1 MALAFNYRFV
11 LLALMVVSALLSV
24 ASTVEAKSSKH
35 CRSTSSHKNLHK
47 ANKRPAHHHRKGSHK
62 ASHTTS
68 AAAHK
73 PTPVHDDETS
83 DDTSTSTSSA
93 STPASFSI
101 KVAGFTPKHGKAGT
115 AGGQSLKWTSS
126 SLGWFYDWTPNPVNS
141 NSGDITTVPMLWGLG
156 RLDHDDD
163 VARFQAFQ
171 KVVPGS
177 APFVMGFNEPDFKGQ
192 GSSGVMT
199 TSEAADAWE
208 KYIAPHG
215 KAGAKLISPSMAM
228 QKDEKWLAP
237 FIQAVD
243 TKPDIIAVHIFQDNM
258 DGVKGVLDHFATYGK
273 PMWITEFA
281 CINYQ
286 GPAPVYCD
294 QDKTDSMIA
303 SMIELF
309 QGDDRVAA
317 YSYSDAYNGPNSPLT
332 PNHDMKSLSTTGQAF
347 LDAVKAVKS
356 RID

>member
-1 MALAFNYRFV
+1 
-11 LLALMVVSALLSV
+11 MVVSVLLSL
-24 ASTVEAKSSKH
+24 APTSVEATSQKH
-35 CRSTSSHKNLHK
+35 CRSTTSTKNRHQ

-62 ASHTTS
+62 SSHTTS
-68 AAAHK
+68 AATNKA
-73 PTPVHDDETS
+73 
-83 DDTSTSTSSA
+83 
-93 STPASFSI
+93 TPASDAVSPAENASTTASSS
-101 KVAGFTPKHGKAGT
+101 KASSSPVKSSSFTPKHGKAGT
-115 AGGQSLKWTSS
+115 AGGNSLKWTSS
-126 SLGWFYDWTPNPVNS
+126 SLGWFYDWTPDPVNA

-177 APFVMGFNEPDFKGQ
+177 SEYVMGFNEPDFQGQ
-192 GSSGVMT
+192 GSSGVMST
-199 TSEAADAWE
+199 AEAAAAWD

-237 FIQAVD
+237 FIKAVN

-286 GPAPVYCD
+286 GPSPVYCD
-294 QDKTDSMIA
+294 QSKTDSMIT

-309 QGDDRVAA
+309 QSDDRVAA
-317 YSYSDAYNGPNSPLT
+317 YSYSDAFNGPNSALT
-332 PNHDMKSLSTTGQAF
+332 PNHDGQSLSATGQAF
-347 LDAVKAVKS
+347 LAAVKAVKS
-356 RID
+356 RLA